1 MAETPIS
8 EARNA
13 ALAIVTALL
22 DGNDEAAWAIARADD
37 YDTPMLTIL
46 LGRLLA
52 LLVTRNFTPE
62 VWKQVALD
70 MAQGR

>member
-13 ALAIVTALL
+13 AMAIVTALL

-46 LGRLLA
+46 LA